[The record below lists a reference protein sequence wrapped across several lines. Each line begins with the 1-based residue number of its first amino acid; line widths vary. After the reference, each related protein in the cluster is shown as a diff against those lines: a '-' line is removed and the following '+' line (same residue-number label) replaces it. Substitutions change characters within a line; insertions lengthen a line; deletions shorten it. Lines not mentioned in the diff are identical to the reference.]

1 MKIAVCIKRV
11 PDTEMRFSIAPD
23 GKSIDASGLKHEI
36 STFDEYALEAALR
49 LVEARGEGDVTV
61 VGLGPAG
68 LGELL
73 RRGLS
78 MGADRAIHLTADDVP
93 FDGLAIARALAA
105 ALGGQG
111 YDLIMLGRNASDTGS
126 GTVGPMLAHQLGL
139 PCVTAISS
147 LDITGAAG
155 MARREIEGAVETVTF
170 PLPAVLTVDE
180 GLGRPR
186 NPSMKGIMAAKK
198 KPLDE
203 QPAQLGEVNLTLESM
218 ELPPERRAGRIVG
231 EGAAAVPE
239 LVRLLR
245 EEAKVI

>member
-23 GKSIDASGLKHEI
+23 GRSIDASGLKHEI

-49 LVEARGEGDVTV
+49 LVEAKGEGDVTV
-61 VGLGPAG
+61 VGIGPAG

-78 MGADRAIHLTADDVP
+78 MGADRAVHLTADEVP
-93 FDGLAIARALAA
+93 FDGLAIAKALAA
-105 ALGGQG
+105 VLRGEG

-126 GTVGPMLAHQLGL
+126 GTVGPMLAHLLEL

-147 LDITGAAG
+147 LDVDGSSGTAN
-155 MARREIEGAVETVTF
+155 RVIEGAVETVTF
-170 PLPAVLTVDE
+170 PLPVVLTVDE

-203 QPAQLGEVNLTLESM
+203 QPAQLGNVSLTFEAM
-218 ELPPERRAGRIVG
+218 ALPPERRAGRIVG

-245 EEAKVI
+245 EEAKAI